1 MTSTKP
7 ERDAEFSLATF
18 IDWTRINSRLLTI
31 GAAVVVVA
39 GAGYWFWTRSNQI
52 KAERSSRDLMAARQ
66 SIATGNAPLAQSDLQ
81 KIVDRYD
88 GTTAATQASLLL
100 AELSYLKGDYQKGI
114 DALQKAKDAKFATT
128 RVWSMIGDGQLQLGK
143 VDDAAD
149 SYQHAADVAD
159 TDGEKAMAM
168 AKKARAYMAAN
179 KVEEA
184 RKVWAELEKADWA
197 GTLQGEA
204 RVRLGEL
211 TAKAASKS

>member
-1 MTSTKP
+1 MTSTTP
-7 ERDAEFSLATF
+7 QRDDDFSVQTF
-18 IDWTRINSRLLTI
+18 IDWTRLNARLLTI

-39 GAGYWFWTRSNQI
+39 AAGYWFWTRSNQI

-81 KIVDRYD
+81 KIVDRYE
-88 GTTAATQASLLL
+88 GTTSATQASLLL
-100 AELSYLKGDYQKGI
+100 AEISYAKGEYQKGI
-114 DALQKAKDAKFATT
+114 DALEKAKDSKFGASK
-128 RVWSMIGDGQLQLGK
+128 VWSLIGDGQLQLGK
-143 VDDAAD
+143 VDDAAA

-168 AKKARAYMAAN
+168 AKKARAYMAVN

-184 RKVWAELEKADWA
+184 RKVWGELEKAEWA

-204 RVRLGEL
+204 KVRLGEL
-211 TAKAASKS
+211 TAKAANKS

>member
-1 MTSTKP
+1 MTSVTP
-7 ERDAEFSLATF
+7 ERDDDRSAQTF
-18 IDWTRINSRLLTI
+18 IDWFQINTRWLTI

-81 KIVDRYD
+81 KIVDRYE

-100 AELSYLKGDYQKGI
+100 AELSYQKGDYQKGI
-114 DALQKAKDAKFATT
+114 DALQKAKDAKFGAS
-128 RVWSMIGDGQLQLGK
+128 RVWEMIGDGQLQLGK
-143 VDDAAD
+143 VDDATA

-159 TDGEKAMAM
+159 TDGERALAM
-168 AKKARAYMAAN
+168 AKKARAYMAVN
-179 KVEEA
+179 KRDDA
-184 RKVWAELEKADWA
+184 RKVWAELEKAEWA

-211 TAKAASKS
+211 TAKAVNKS